1 MGFRSD
7 LGCSVAINKAK
18 SVEASAGVLLHSS
31 RRFIDFMITQ
41 RLV

>member
-18 SVEASAGVLLHSS
+18 SVEASAGVLCTVPGVLS
-31 RRFIDFMITQ
+31 I
-41 RLV
+41 L